1 MTANTRSVVTGLGGF
16 FAALLA
22 WLLVPSWGIVPTAAL
37 VAGVALAAS
46 LVLWLV
52 LGRRSAH

>member
-1 MTANTRSVVTGLGGF
+1 MTDRNRGLVIGIGGF
-16 FAALLA
+16 FSGLLV

-46 LVLWLV
+46 LVLWLFF
-52 LGRRSAH
+52 GRRSAH